1 MRHDDDNR
9 NTLNSVPKK
18 ETAAAGPIPV
28 EVPVPVPGGDALTD
42 PTMTSFAPADAAT
55 GTGLGDLLKE
65 NFVRATLS
73 PEENELT
80 RDHHVAHEIKGHVG
94 HEITGRLDE
103 AVDAPDHSVL
113 REEDHVPARGR

>member
-9 NTLNSVPKK
+9 NTLNSVPTPTD
-18 ETAAAGPIPV
+18 ETAPSAAAGPIPGEEV
-28 EVPVPVPGGDALTD
+28 PVPVPVPGGDALTD
-42 PTMTSFAPADAAT
+42 PTMASIAPADAAT
-55 GTGLGDLLKE
+55 GTGLGDMLKE
-65 NFVRATLS
+65 SFIRATLS

-80 RDHHVAHEIKGHVG
+80 RDHHVG

-113 REEDHVPARGR
+113 AEVHRGR

>member
-9 NTLNSVPKK
+9 NTLNSVPV
-18 ETAAAGPIPV
+18 EEEAAAGPIPG

-42 PTMTSFAPADAAT
+42 PTLASFAPADAAT
-55 GTGLGDLLKE
+55 GTGLGDMLKE
-65 NFVRATLS
+65 NFIRATLS

-80 RDHHVAHEIKGHVG
+80 RDHHVG

-103 AVDAPDHSVL
+103 AVDAPDHNVL
-113 REEDHVPARGR
+113 REEAHVPARGR

>member
-1 MRHDDDNR
+1 MRHDNRNTLLDR
-9 NTLNSVPKK
+9 NTLNSVPTPTD
-18 ETAAAGPIPV
+18 ETEASAAAGPIPG

-42 PTMTSFAPADAAT
+42 PSMAAFAPADAAT
-55 GTGLGDLLKE
+55 GAGLGDQLKE
-65 NFVRATLS
+65 GFIRATLS

-80 RDHHVAHEIKGHVG
+80 RDHHLGH

-113 REEDHVPARGR
+113 EEVHRGR